1 MPCLPVYL
9 GTDLAR
15 FDRWAS
21 SPVRR
26 DPEKFI
32 LVYGGTLGHSYDIPC
47 VLEALALLKGRG
59 TSVTL
64 WVLGDGPLRGAFQA
78 RAEEL
83 GVEAVFY
90 GRVPYP
96 ELCALL
102 RACDVCVNPI
112 VPGAAQS
119 IINKHTDYAAAGRP
133 VISTQSSPEYR
144 ALLARYRC
152 GVSCPAGD
160 AAAVAEA
167 ISYLMDHPGERRAM
181 GERARQMAEDLF
193 DRKKTYGKILDLFS
207 GEGSL

>member
-1 MPCLPVYL
+1 M
-9 GTDLAR
+9 
-15 FDRWAS
+15 
-21 SPVRR
+21 
-26 DPEKFI
+26 
-32 LVYGGTLGHSYDIPC
+32 
-47 VLEALALLKGRG
+47 
-59 TSVTL
+59 TL

-119 IINKHTDYAAAGRP
+119 IINKHADYAAAGRP

-144 ALLARYRC
+144 ALLTRYRC

-193 DRKKTYGKILDLFS
+193 DREKTYEKILDLFS